1 MGTKNAYETITRV
14 VQAFT
19 TARTWKQADL
29 ARSVEV
35 TSERV
40 GKVLQELVDAGMPL
54 DRDEDPPQVYWSV
67 PKHWFPGG
75 VVFAEDD
82 WAVLVHALLRIA
94 DEPRKKRLLGRLLEG
109 RLGRGVE
116 VGGLERLER
125 AVAGTPLS
133 AQEHALVLQI
143 EGALMEGKALRI
155 YYFSTSGG
163 TLEWRTITPV
173 KVQTEPRARIAAV
186 CHRSQTLKWFR
197 VDNVQRAEIAADEP
211 RAAVEDAALDRFLN
225 SSVDGYNDGTEKEY
239 SFVVRNPEAHWVRR
253 NMLAG
258 MSAAPDYSSKLGLRV
273 TARGAALVVA
283 RFVSG
288 LGGAGT
294 AEGDALRGLVRHLA
308 EETLAAN
315 GATTRQH

>member
-40 GKVLQELVDAGMPL
+40 AKVLQELVDAGMPL

-163 TLEWRTITPV
+163 YLKALGVLRLV
-173 KVQTEPRARIAAV
+173 AASFHRVRAV
-186 CHRSQTLKWFR
+186 
-197 VDNVQRAEIAADEP
+197 
-211 RAAVEDAALDRFLN
+211 
-225 SSVDGYNDGTEKEY
+225 
-239 SFVVRNPEAHWVRR
+239 
-253 NMLAG
+253 
-258 MSAAPDYSSKLGLRV
+258 APL
-273 TARGAALVVA
+273 
-283 RFVSG
+283 
-288 LGGAGT
+288 
-294 AEGDALRGLVRHLA
+294 
-308 EETLAAN
+308 
-315 GATTRQH
+315 